1 MYIFTSPSFTRFNSI
16 ELLFIYEQTVTKF
29 DILPK
34 KNLIIIFFP
43 LRFNDRFHKTITTQI
58 KTLTRTLT
66 ILLINFKIQSFRVGL
81 QQTEFVLSIY
91 FLYFTCQTTIFFSL
105 FFSFNGCSVLNL
117 RSSFV
122 RCGCFYYAF
131 VNIVI
136 FGFDGFF
143 FHLSFVPFFNK
154 ILFIE
159 H

>member
-1 MYIFTSPSFTRFNSI
+1 MKEKNGYIHQSKFHKIQFNW
-16 ELLFIYEQTVTKF
+16 
-29 DILPK
+29 
-34 KNLIIIFFP
+34 IIIYLWTNCHKIRYFAKKKTQLYLIP
-43 LRFNDRFHKTITTQI
+43 PRFNDRFHKTITTQI

-117 RSSFV
+117 RSSSV
-122 RCGCFYYAF
+122 CCGCFSYAF

-136 FGFDGFF
+136 FGFDGLFCF
-143 FHLSFVPFFNK
+143 ISHLY
-154 ILFIE
+154 LFQ
-159 H
+159 